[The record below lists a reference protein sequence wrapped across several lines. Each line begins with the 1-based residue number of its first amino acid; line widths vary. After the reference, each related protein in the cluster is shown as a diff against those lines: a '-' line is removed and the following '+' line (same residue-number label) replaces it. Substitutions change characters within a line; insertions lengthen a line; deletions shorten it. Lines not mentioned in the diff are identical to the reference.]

1 MIAWWSW
8 LLTAVGVTGLYFA
21 GRKRALGWAIGLG
34 AQVLWVAYALSTQQ
48 YGFLVSAVAYAWVYA
63 KNFRAWRSEKGVH
76 DAAAHG

>member
-34 AQVLWVAYALSTQQ
+34 AQVLWVAYALSTRQ
-48 YGFLVSAVAYAWVYA
+48 YGFLVSAFAYGWVYA
-63 KNFRAWRSEKGVH
+63 KNFRAWRSEKGVS
-76 DAAAHG
+76 DAAADA

>member
-21 GRKRALGWAIGLG
+21 GRKRALGWGIGFG
-34 AQVLWVAYALSTQQ
+34 AQVLWVAYALSTGQH
-48 YGFLVSAVAYAWVYA
+48 GFLASAFAYGWVYA
-63 KNFRAWRSEKGVH
+63 KNFRAWRSEREVT

>member
-34 AQVLWVAYALSTQQ
+34 AQLLWIAYALSTRQ
-48 YGFLVSAVAYAWVYA
+48 YGFLASAAAYGWVYA
-63 KNFRAWRSEKGVH
+63 KNFRAWRAEREVP